1 MIDLL
6 KPSHDKYAKSFFA
19 RMMDPPLSMQR
30 RDLYLDM
37 ANFEEMR
44 GNARMADN
52 HRRLALSLP
61 LRINGK

>member
-1 MIDLL
+1 
-6 KPSHDKYAKSFFA
+6 
-19 RMMDPPLSMQR
+19 MMDPPLSMQR

-52 HRRLALSLP
+52 YRRLALSLP
-61 LRINGK
+61 LRTNGK